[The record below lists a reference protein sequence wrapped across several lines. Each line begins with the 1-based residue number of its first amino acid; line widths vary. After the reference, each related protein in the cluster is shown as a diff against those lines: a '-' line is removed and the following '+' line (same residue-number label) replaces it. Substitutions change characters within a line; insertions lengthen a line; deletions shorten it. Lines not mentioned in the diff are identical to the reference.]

1 MKGDIMTEKNKKRAM
16 IVGTCVV
23 AGVALVLIG
32 KKCYDEGYTAG
43 MISIM
48 NKNEGKVLNF

>member
-1 MKGDIMTEKNKKRAM
+1 MTEKNKKRVM
-16 IVGTCVV
+16 IVGACVV
-23 AGVALVLIG
+23 TGVALVLIG
-32 KKCYDEGYTAG
+32 KKCYDEGFTAG

>member
-1 MKGDIMTEKNKKRAM
+1 MTEKNKKRAM
-16 IVGTCVV
+16 IVGACVV
-23 AGVALVLIG
+23 AGVTLVLIG